1 MRRRT
6 LKHGR
11 TEQGASAVEFALVV
25 PILAALLCGIID
37 YGLVFND
44 SVSTR
49 NGIREAARQGVV
61 SDFGSGATLATLKTQ
76 AKAEIGAITG
86 TASVKI
92 YVPGNKWERGAPL
105 IVCASI
111 PDPGVINFVPL
122 PDNLRSRV
130 EMSIE
135 TQTLPPTGALSSF
148 DSGDWS
154 WC

>member
-1 MRRRT
+1 MRLRPRMKRRA
-6 LKHGR
+6 
-11 TEQGASAVEFALVV
+11 EDGAAAVEFALVV
-25 PILAALLCGIID
+25 PLLAALLCGIID

-61 SDFGSGATLATLKTQ
+61 SDFGGGATLETLKTQ
-76 AKAEIGAITG
+76 AKAEIGSITG

-92 YVPGNKWERGAPL
+92 YVPGGKWERGAPL

-111 PDPGVINFVPL
+111 PDPGLINLVPL
-122 PDNLRSRV
+122 PDNVRSRV

-135 TQTLPPTGALSSF
+135 TQTLPPSGGLSAA
-148 DSGDWS
+148 DAGDWS